1 MNEKKRKT
9 YCPSATLKQK
19 LNFNAVAGA
28 VLELHHYF
36 HRKLK
41 DCADLPNKEFIGGL
55 ALS

>member
-41 DCADLPNKEFIGGL
+41 DCADLPNKEFMGGS